1 MKKRAVCVLLCL
13 FLLTGLTGCSDWDE
27 TSQFDALSQYYQGEN
42 DATVPELT
50 DFALP
55 YCSSE
60 TLDPITCSDGFQL
73 TLTSLLYKGL
83 YYLDDTWTP
92 LPLLAADCQY
102 DPEIFTYTI
111 RIRNDAVFSDGTPVS
126 AADVVAS
133 LNRARES
140 ARYGARFADVDTIDT
155 DNTIVVI
162 SMKEDYRLLT
172 SLLDIPIVKAGTENR
187 TVPVGSGA
195 YVVSRDEKGS
205 CLIPNENR
213 WQDGKLPFSRI
224 TLLSYNNQTSAAYAF
239 SARDVQL
246 AFCDLTATDAIAM
259 TGNGDITDA
268 GTSTLHFIGFN
279 TNQEVLIHAPVRRAL
294 SLAVER
300 KSLIDVYLLGHAQ
313 AAQFPLSPDSPL
325 YPSDLEQAPSPTAFQ
340 RAMHELEL
348 DSGENVQFL
357 TMIVNNDN
365 TFKVSMAQAIARAMS
380 TCDLKIRVSP
390 LSWEDYLAALLNEE
404 YDLYYGEVRLTAD
417 WDTSD
422 LICAGGRLNY
432 SVYSEPDLELAMRSY
447 LTSSESGRS
456 DAMRS
461 VCSCFQKDMP
471 IIPLCFSNRSLL
483 LSAGAVDNVSPT
495 ASDPFYG
502 MENWQVHIKGIS

>member
-1 MKKRAVCVLLCL
+1 MKKRAVCALLCL
-13 FLLTGLTGCSDWDE
+13 LLLPGLTGCSDWDE
-27 TSQFDALSQYYQGEN
+27 SSQFDVLSQYYQDEN
-42 DATVPELT
+42 DDTVSELT

-60 TLDPITCSDGFQL
+60 SLDPITCSDGFQL
-73 TLTSLLYKGL
+73 TLTSLLYQGL

-92 LPLLAADCQY
+92 QPLLAADSRY
-102 DPEIFTYTI
+102 DPESFTYTI
-111 RIRNDAVFSDGTPVS
+111 SLRSDAAFSDGSAVE
-126 AADVVAS
+126 AADVVYT
-133 LNRARES
+133 LERAQSS
-140 ARYGARFADVDTIDT
+140 ARYGARFSRVESIDARDGDVQ
-155 DNTIVVI
+155 IV
-162 SMKEDYRLLT
+162 MKGDYRLLT
-172 SLLDIPIVKAGTENR
+172 SLLDIPIVKAETENR

-195 YVVSRDEKGS
+195 YVISQDEKGS

-213 WQDGKLPFSRI
+213 WQDSKLPFSRI

-268 GTSTLHFIGFN
+268 GTSALHFIGFN
-279 TNQEVLIHAPVRRAL
+279 TNRELLIRAPVRRAL

-325 YPSDLEQAPSPTAFQ
+325 YPSDLEQTPSPTAFQ

-357 TMIVNNDN
+357 TMIVNSDN

-380 TCDLKIRVSP
+380 TCDLKVQVSP
-390 LSWEDYLAALLNEE
+390 LSWEDYLTALLNEE

-422 LICAGGRLNY
+422 LVCAGGRLNY

-447 LTSSESGRS
+447 LTSSESSRS

-483 LSAGAVDNVSPT
+483 LSAGAVDNASPT